1 MHQHCSATAERA
13 SRASDY
19 VRFLHAWV
27 RRPRQNGSIVPS
39 SQYLGRMMAAQIDPG
54 AGRVMELGGGT
65 GALTREILATGLPA
79 EQLEIVEINAEFAR
93 DLRRDFPG
101 TTVLESPAQAISAH
115 AAGGAGGYQAII
127 SGLPMLAM
135 SKSLQRAIFAEAF
148 KLLMPGGVLV
158 QFTYSIRPPIA
169 REVYESLGLDVRRV
183 GHIVRNF
190 PPATVFRFSRSGE

>member
-1 MHQHCSATAERA
+1 MHQHCSATAQRP

-79 EQLEIVEINAEFAR
+79 DQLEIVEINAEFAR

-101 TTVLESPAQAISAH
+101 TTVLETPAQAICTQ

-135 SKSLQRAIFAEAF
+135 SKSLQRAILAEAF
-148 KLLMPGGVLV
+148 KLLMQGGVLV
-158 QFTYSIRPPIA
+158 QFTYSLRPPIA
-169 REVYESLGLDVRRV
+169 REVYESLDLDVRRV

-190 PPATVFRFSRSGE
+190 PPATVFRFSRNAE

>member
-1 MHQHCSATAERA
+1 MHQHCSATAQRP

-79 EQLEIVEINAEFAR
+79 DQLEIVEINAEFAR

-101 TTVLESPAQAISAH
+101 TTVLETPAQAICTQ

-135 SKSLQRAIFAEAF
+135 SKSLQRAILAEAF

-158 QFTYSIRPPIA
+158 QFTYSLRPPIA
-169 REVYESLGLDVRRV
+169 REVYESLDLDVRRV

-190 PPATVFRFSRSGE
+190 PPATVFRFSRNAE

>member
-1 MHQHCSATAERA
+1 MHQHCSATAERP

-79 EQLEIVEINAEFAR
+79 DQLEIVEINAEFAR

-101 TTVLESPAQAISAH
+101 TTVLETPAQAISAQ

-135 SKSLQRAIFAEAF
+135 SKSLQRAILAEAF

-158 QFTYSIRPPIA
+158 QFTYSLRPPIA
-169 REVYESLGLDVRRV
+169 REVYESLDLDVRRV

-190 PPATVFRFSRSGE
+190 PPATVFRFSRDAE